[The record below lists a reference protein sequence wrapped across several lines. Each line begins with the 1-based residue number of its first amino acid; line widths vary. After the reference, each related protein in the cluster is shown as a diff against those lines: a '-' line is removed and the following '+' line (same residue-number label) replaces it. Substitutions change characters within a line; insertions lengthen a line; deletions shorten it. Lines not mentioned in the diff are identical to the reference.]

1 MNLEAVYHRAKLNW
15 SYAYDDRT
23 LHIRIRTKKA
33 DMLQI
38 TLVYGDKYDWSK
50 ANSEAQMVR
59 LASDAMF
66 DYWEVSAQPA
76 FRRLVYYFALNDGE
90 RTVYF
95 QESGFFDVPP
105 VIFYEGLFDFPFL
118 NPVDVHRPP
127 AWVKKA
133 VFYQIFPERFA
144 NGDSTLDPEGT
155 EEWGGKPTPNNFFG
169 GDLQGIID
177 HLEYLSSLGINAIYL
192 NPVFEGT
199 TNHKYDTQDYFK
211 VDPHFGTNNKLKE
224 LVKACHER
232 GIRVLL
238 DAVFN
243 HCGHSFKPFVDVM
256 ENGLSSAFADWFHI
270 REWPLTVKDGVP
282 TYDTFSFEP
291 IMPKLN
297 TEHAEVKEYLLKVA
311 KYWIEEVEIDG
322 WRLDVANEVDH
333 AFWREFRN
341 TVKAVNPDA
350 YILGE
355 IMNDALPW
363 LLGDQ
368 FDAVMN
374 YPFTKACLDFFAH
387 NRIGARQLANKLSGQ
402 IVGYPKQANEV
413 AFNLLGSHDTARLLT
428 LCGGSTERM
437 KLAILFQ
444 FTYPGAPCI
453 YYGDEIGL
461 DGKQDPDNRKCMEW
475 DPKKQNDELLDFFKR
490 TIRLRQQYSALQ
502 DGAITFLQDQ
512 VSDRNFIY
520 ERRDDQDQF
529 VILINNSENHSA
541 FRSTIEEGVWT
552 DMVSN
557 SIVITLKGQLN
568 WELPPFGYAI
578 LHKEVNR

>member
-33 DMLQI
+33 DMKQI

-50 ANSEAQMVR
+50 ANSEVQMVR

-66 DYWEVSAQPA
+66 DYWEASAQPA
-76 FRRLVYYFALNDGE
+76 FRRVVYFFALNDGE
-90 RTVYF
+90 SMVYF
-95 QESGFFDVPP
+95 QESGFFEVPP

-118 NPVDVHRPP
+118 NPVDVHTPP

-144 NGDSTLDPEGT
+144 NGDSTLDPDGT
-155 EEWGGKPTPNNFFG
+155 EDWGGTPTPHNFFG

-177 HLEYLSSLGINAIYL
+177 HLEYLASLGINAIYL

-211 VDPHFGTNNKLKE
+211 VDPHFGTNDKLKE
-224 LVKACHER
+224 LVKACHKR

-243 HCGHSFKPFVDVM
+243 HCGHTFKPFVDVM

-282 TYDTFSFEP
+282 TYDTFGFEP

-297 TEHAEVKEYLLKVA
+297 TENAEVKEYLLKVA

-341 TVKAVNPDA
+341 TVKAVKPDA

-387 NRIGARQLANKLSGQ
+387 DRIGAGQLANKLTGQ
-402 IVGYPKQANEV
+402 IVGYPKQVNEA

-437 KLAILFQ
+437 KLATLFQ

-461 DGKQDPDNRKCMEW
+461 NGKQDPDNRKCMEW
-475 DPKKQNDELLDFFKR
+475 DPQKQNGALLAFFKQ

-502 DGAITFLQDQ
+502 DGALTFLQDQ
-512 VSDRNFIY
+512 VNDRNLIY
-520 ERRDDQDQF
+520 ERRDEQDQF
-529 VILINNSENHSA
+529 VILINNSEHRSA
-541 FRSTIEEGVWT
+541 FRSTIAEGVWT
-552 DMVSN
+552 DLVSN
-557 SIVITLKGQLN
+557 SLVITLKGQLN
-568 WELPPFGYAI
+568 WDLPPFGYAI